1 MFVACLFLLLA
12 SPVIFLAIKGIFV
25 ILIEGPA
32 AEGQAVTPKDSTNSD
47 NSAIYSPNSIT
58 LSLLGE
64 FLGLDGDDMRPWDPD
79 LSEFM
84 NDIDGDADA
93 ATMLGTAGQFDLC
106 HERSDEKFAGIE
118 LNDTAQ
124 HLKKSPPPRE
134 E

>member
-32 AEGQAVTPKDSTNSD
+32 AEGQAVTPKDPNSD

-58 LSLLGE
+58 LSLLGV
-64 FLGLDGDDMRPWDPD
+64 FLGLDGDDVRPWDPD

-106 HERSDEKFAGIE
+106 QERSDEKFAGIE